1 MQHSG
6 LKVIVAG
13 EAASGSPARPLN
25 RPANESTLAFLL
37 REAVKLARGRKDPTL
52 VWLLHKAIER
62 MNSEVSA

>member
-1 MQHSG
+1 MQHNG

-13 EAASGSPARPLN
+13 ETASGSPARPLI

-52 VWLLHKAIER
+52 VWLLHKCVER
-62 MNSEVSA
+62 MKGEV